1 MLYLFGFST
10 DKLII
15 GKFCQIATGV
25 RFMMNGANHAM
36 KGVSTYPFKVFGESW
51 NDVELDIVSKGDIVI
66 GHDVWIGNSATIMQ
80 GVNIGHGAIIGTNAL
95 VTKDVAPYTVVGGN
109 PAKVIRQRFDDDT
122 VDFLV
127 KLAWWD
133 WPLDTY
139 IDGDFIRCVIDF
151 KITQITTLIF
161 IICRKVVPYSLPGFY
176 DGEGHGTNTLKN
188 QIMSCV
194 YLNGIKFNA
203 WIIALNARCDII

>member
-1 MLYLFGFST
+1 M
-10 DKLII
+10 
-15 GKFCQIATGV
+15 
-25 RFMMNGANHAM
+25 
-36 KGVSTYPFKVFGESW
+36 FGESW

-95 VTKDVAPYTVVGGN
+95 VTKDIAPYTVVGGN

-133 WPLDTY
+133 WPLD
-139 IDGDFIRCVIDF
+139 
-151 KITQITTLIF
+151 KIAT
-161 IICRKVVPYSLPGFY
+161 
-176 DGEGHGTNTLKN
+176 H
-188 QIMSCV
+188 
-194 YLNGIKFNA
+194 
-203 WIIALNARCDII
+203 LNAISNGDLEALRRAI